1 MSEVNYQDNVTPL
14 QGGLGQK
21 RGPIMPPTGEPPDD
35 TMSVRVAKLE
45 VAIKGLRDSVNVV
58 LAVAGL
64 LVLILLYGISRID
77 TLNDRVNALPN
88 QISGDLRDI
97 AKTLAES
104 ITAAKQQPP
113 QVILMQPPPVQEAP
127 AVSAPSQRK

>member
-21 RGPIMPPTGEPPDD
+21 RGPIIPPTGEPPDD

-64 LVLILLYGISRID
+64 LVLIPLYGISRID
-77 TLNDRVNALPN
+77 SLNDRVNALPN

-97 AKTLAES
+97 TKTLAES

-113 QVILMQPPPVQEAP
+113 QVILMPSPAQQAP
-127 AVSAPSQRK
+127 AVPTPSNQK